1 MKKRRISIDS
11 MEKKCREFTETQDE
25 MRAKDNLPPMSNSE
39 RLEMMSIVAKSLEL
53 KYEIDEIAEEELQ
66 EGEEN
71 GNN

>member
-39 RLEMMSIVAKSLEL
+39 RLEMMSIIAKSLEL
-53 KYEIDEIAEEELQ
+53 KYEIDEKTEEELK
-66 EGEEN
+66 GEEN

>member
-11 MEKKCREFTETQDE
+11 LERKCKKFADDQNKIREL
-25 MRAKDNLPPMSNSE
+25 DNLPPMSNSE

-53 KYEIDEIAEEELQ
+53 KYEIDERAEEELR
-66 EGEEN
+66 EGEED